1 MINASV
7 VVDDLAALHRGYL
20 LFIICRQIE
29 ISVPAKVQRP
39 SQGIRLMLYNII
51 HVFVISP
58 HRLRRAAPQ

>member
-7 VVDDLAALHRGYL
+7 VVDDLAALHTGCL

-29 ISVPAKVQRP
+29 ISVPAEVQRP

-58 HRLRRAAPQ
+58 LRLRRAAS